1 MYKFLSAV
9 LAFAVV
15 AIAQPGEGGYIIKS
29 TDGSYSQWSTDQS
42 LNSMADWYTCAT
54 ADSANATVATKYS
67 THYRLK
73 QIFNISNTTQ
83 KYTLT
88 VLNTG
93 ATFKL
98 QLPAQSASGKLPAIS
113 RVVGAVADST
123 VYYFQYK

>member
-1 MYKFLSAV
+1 MRKVFAV
-9 LAFAVV
+9 LFAFAVA
-15 AIAQPGEGGYIIKS
+15 AIAQPGEGGYIVKS
-29 TDGSYSQWSTDQS
+29 TDGSYSQWAAEQA

-54 ADSANATVATKYS
+54 ADSANATVSTKYS
-67 THYRLK
+67 TRYRLK
-73 QIFNISNTTQ
+73 QIFNISHSTQ

-98 QLPAQSASGKLPAIS
+98 ELPGQSASGKLPAIS

-123 VYYFQYK
+123 VYFFQYK